1 MKWETVTSTIEE
13 SVFALWNNGKKLVT
27 LVFHPAS
34 NAARI
39 EYADERR
46 VFLIRQE
53 GLLKNRTVLCNEY
66 GIRMVHAGSENNRPF
81 IELGQERFFYNV
93 DDKQEQAV
101 TIYKES
107 KDRPLAVCAFALP
120 EYIQSNNAVSNPLW
134 DKARYGLLM
143 TLCWYLFQQ
152 R

>member
-34 NAARI
+34 SAARV
-39 EYADERR
+39 EFADERR

-53 GLLKNRTVLCNEY
+53 GLLKNKTVLCNEY
-66 GIRMVHAGSENNRPF
+66 GIRIGHVSSENNRRF
-81 IELGQERFFYNV
+81 IKMDEERFFV
-93 DDKQEQAV
+93 DDKSGSAV

-107 KDRPLAVCAFALP
+107 KDKPLAVCAFALS
-120 EYIQSNNAVSNPLW
+120 ESNNAQSLLW
-134 DKARYGLLM
+134 DKAGYGMLM